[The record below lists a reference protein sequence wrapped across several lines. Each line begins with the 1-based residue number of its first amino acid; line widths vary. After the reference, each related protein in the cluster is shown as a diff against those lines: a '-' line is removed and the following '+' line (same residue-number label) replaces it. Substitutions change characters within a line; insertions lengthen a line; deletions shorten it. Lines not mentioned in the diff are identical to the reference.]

1 LAFLSRAEVA
11 QQVSRSAPRTRLFS
25 CGGRKLELAQNHP
38 DVDAMR
44 FEMGKIEK
52 VSAIGEARV
61 RCNSDISCLP
71 YDDLSA
77 VGVIRRRTS

>member
-1 LAFLSRAEVA
+1 
-11 QQVSRSAPRTRLFS
+11 
-25 CGGRKLELAQNHP
+25 LAQNHP
-38 DVDAMR
+38 DVDAVR

-52 VSAIGEARV
+52 VSAIGAARV

-71 YDDLSA
+71 YDDPSA